1 MDTKITFEFPFTDA
15 EGKGCANLIRV
26 VTIDGNPWFV
36 ANEVCRATGSY
47 LRADGRVNVHPATAS
62 MREDEKKRMA
72 YLEAKR
78 IGLKDLA
85 SRPFG
90 LILIS
95 ESGLYKLIMRS
106 DKPQARAFQDWVTR
120 EVLPRIRKDGAY
132 VMGEEKHG
140 SVEDTVKA
148 MYRAMQ
154 EKVKRLRAEADA
166 KSKEAQDIRDK
177 ADILTSAMAV
187 LCEDMAEAA

>member
-15 EGKGCANLIRV
+15 DGKGCNSQVRV

-36 ANEVCRATGSY
+36 ASDVCKALRVYIRSDGSAGTSAA
-47 LRADGRVNVHPATAS
+47 LAKLNLDERRVINWDG
-62 MREDEKKRMA
+62 
-72 YLEAKR
+72 AKR
-78 IGLKDLA
+78 IGLKDVANRNVGVAVLNE
-85 SRPFG
+85 P
-90 LILIS
+90 
-95 ESGLYKLIMRS
+95 GLYRLIMRS

-154 EKVKRLRAEADA
+154 EKGQLLQWRPCL
-166 KSKEAQDIRDK
+166 
-177 ADILTSAMAV
+177 AV
-187 LCEDMAEAA
+187 

>member
-15 EGKGCANLIRV
+15 DGKGCNSQVRV

-36 ANEVCRATGSY
+36 ARDVCSVLYDAEQVRLNGVTNNLKNIAT
-47 LRADGRVNVHPATAS
+47 
-62 MREDEKKRMA
+62 DEKRRMWREELIA
-72 YLEAKR
+72 RAL
-78 IGLKDLA
+78 LA
-85 SRPFG
+85 GNERGSTS
-90 LILIS
+90 LALIS

-154 EKVKRLRAEADA
+154 EKGRLLQWRPC
-166 KSKEAQDIRDK
+166 
-177 ADILTSAMAV
+177 LAV
-187 LCEDMAEAA
+187 